1 MDYRTNGEI
10 VAIQQADQFQPGHSA
25 YECGFFGV
33 MMARSMAPVGQPPT
47 LSTQKIVA
55 QAEASYARY
64 DGSNSAANESGMSLQ
79 QLYALLQEVGL
90 HWQAIAL
97 NVDTIRAW
105 VHAGYPVIVAVAETS
120 VHDLALGDAVPYP
133 WHPVGNHIIVITGV
147 EGNGNF
153 LVRDSANITPTGVLR
168 PGPRTYDASQ
178 LGFVSATAVVPPW
191 KARPDASFDPG
202 KEAMMIDLTNSNV
215 AFYYENEGGTWKCK
229 QTGFSIHGGIL
240 QFYQRFGG
248 NALCGL
254 TYLGLPLSNEIAFA
268 QGKPM
273 VKQYFERGVVA
284 YDPQHQEDDPP
295 LAHDVYLMHVHEQF
309 YDQQQALIAQLQQQL
324 NDLQRL
330 VPQTNTDSTTS
341 ANTPSHPMG

>member
-10 VAIQQADQFQPGHSA
+10 VSMQQADQFQPGHSA

-33 MMARSMAPVGQPPT
+33 MMAHSMAPVGQLPT
-47 LSTQKIVA
+47 LSPQQIVA
-55 QAEASYARY
+55 QAEAAYARY

-79 QLYALLQEVGL
+79 QLYDLLQEVGL
-90 HWQAIAL
+90 HWQAVAMDA
-97 NVDTIRAW
+97 DTIRAW

-133 WHPVGNHIIVITGV
+133 WNPVGNHIIVITGV
-147 EGNGNF
+147 DAQQNY
-153 LVRDSANITPTGVLR
+153 LVRDSANIDRNGALR
-168 PGPRTYDASQ
+168 PGPRTYDANTLQ
-178 LGFVSATAVVPPW
+178 YVSATAVVPPW
-191 KARPDASFDPG
+191 QSHPGPAFDPG
-202 KEAMMIDLTNSNV
+202 KEAIMIDLTNTNV
-215 AFYYENEGGTWKCK
+215 AFYFENDGGTWKCK

-240 QFYQRFGG
+240 QFYQGFGG
-248 NALCGL
+248 DALCGL
-254 TYLGLPLSNEIAFA
+254 TYLGLPLSNEVAFA

-324 NDLQRL
+324 ATLQQL
-330 VPQTNTDSTTS
+330 VGRPV
-341 ANTPSHPMG
+341 AVGAF